1 MKGNLFRAGSAAFN
15 LLAGAVAVIAA
26 AVCYAFWFG
35 ADQADRSGEL
45 GLFTAGA
52 GLLSLLMPNAVLLF
66 GCKFRVKEMLL
77 FQMLP
82 LVLGAAGYTFFQLVL
97 Y

>member
-1 MKGNLFRAGSAAFN
+1 MMKAGSFAFN

-26 AVCYAFWFG
+26 VVSYAFLFG
-35 ADQADRSGEL
+35 ADQTDRSAGL
-45 GLFTAGA
+45 GLFAAGV
-52 GLLSLLMPNAVLLF
+52 GLVFLLVPNLVLVL
-66 GCKFRVKEMLL
+66 GGRFRGKEILL

-82 LVLGAAGYTFFQLVL
+82 LVLGAAGYLFFQLVL